1 MLIYAQT
8 TQDRS
13 CSSTKRANSSQ
24 NYQYIL
30 LLMLSFY
37 LPSFLAKAQEITK
50 QDLEQDRNKY
60 QRKIAESIR
69 LLETNEHNQKE
80 TLSKLEGINYQL
92 GMRNILIEN
101 LQQEVAS
108 IDTQIADLEHSIQRR
123 QKELEG
129 IRKEYTDIIR
139 AYNQKEK
146 LWAKHVLALYF
157 SSNSL
162 QQFLSRK
169 EYFKQYTQNRQR
181 DMDNIHRMNEAL
193 KRQQQGLLKKKTD
206 KDKLLLEKISQNKEM
221 EGDRIRYTMSV
232 SKLKKDATYLLQDIA
247 NNRKAIANID
257 AVTISAIKQ
266 QEAKKDK
273 VVVVSAPENRVAP
286 EETMPERMK
295 KESLNPT
302 VTTEQKNSVINENKT
317 SEDKKTMTAFSTF
330 DKTKGYLQLPVQQ
343 GFITR
348 GFGTYQHPI
357 YPKVILE
364 NHGIDIRT
372 EKDAEVRAVF
382 GGEIVAV
389 NKVPGAGLL
398 VMVQHHKE
406 YYTVYAKLKS
416 ISVKAGDKVNI
427 NEKIGIVSLNSDGY
441 SELQFQIW
449 KGLTRLNPE
458 EWMLQELVPNKQSF
472 VGK

>member
-1 MLIYAQT
+1 MLIT
-8 TQDRS
+8 L
-13 CSSTKRANSSQ
+13 KNSLKKGLCYFLDTNFQQ
-24 NYQYIL
+24 NNQYKLLIIIL
-30 LLMLSFY
+30 LSFIF
-37 LPSFLAKAQEITK
+37 LPTIAQEITK

-60 QRKIAESIR
+60 QRKIAEAIR

-92 GMRNILIEN
+92 GMRNILVEN
-101 LQQEVAS
+101 LQQEIAS
-108 IDTQIADLEHSIQRR
+108 IDEQISDLEHSIQRR

-139 AYNQKEK
+139 AYNQKDK
-146 LWAKHVLALYF
+146 LWAKNVLALYF

-193 KRQQQGLLKKKTD
+193 KRQQQGLVKKKAD
-206 KDKLLLEKISQNKEM
+206 KDKLLFEKVAQNKEM
-221 EGDRIRYTMSV
+221 ENDRMQYTFSV
-232 SKLKKDATYLLQDIA
+232 SKLKKDANYLQQDIA

-257 AVTISAIKQ
+257 AAAIRVIKE

-273 VVVVSAPENRVAP
+273 IVASTPEKNTLP
-286 EETMPERMK
+286 TETMPERMK
-295 KESLNPT
+295 KEPVPIA
-302 VTTEQKNSVINENKT
+302 VTKENEKTTKPDVNT
-317 SEDKKTMTAFSTF
+317 SEEKKTITAFSTF
-330 DKTKGYLQLPVQQ
+330 DNAKGHLQLPVQQ

-357 YPKVILE
+357 YPKVLLE

-382 GGEIVAV
+382 NGEVVAV

-398 VMVQHHKE
+398 VMVQHQKE

-416 ISVKAGDKVNI
+416 ISVKAGDKVSTKD
-427 NEKIGIVSLNSDGY
+427 KIGVVSLNTDGY

-458 EWMLQELVPNKQSF
+458 DWMLQDLLPNR
-472 VGK
+472 